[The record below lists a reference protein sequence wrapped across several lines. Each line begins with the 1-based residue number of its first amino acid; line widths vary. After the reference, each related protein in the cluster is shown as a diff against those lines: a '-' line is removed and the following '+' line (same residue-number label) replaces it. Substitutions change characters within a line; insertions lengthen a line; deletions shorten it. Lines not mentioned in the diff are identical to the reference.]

1 MALQIT
7 DANFEE
13 VVMQSPLPVVLDFW
27 AQWCGPCREIAP
39 FIDKMSE
46 QYEGKAIVGKVDVD
60 TTPGLTA
67 RFMVRNI
74 PTILYI
80 KSGEVV
86 QKLVGYQQEKVLVN
100 ELEKLLV

>member
-7 DANFEE
+7 DTNFDE

-39 FIDKMSE
+39 FIENLAKK
-46 QYEGKAIVGKVDVD
+46 YEGKAIVGKVDVD
-60 TTPGLTA
+60 TNPGITTQF
-67 RFMVRNI
+67 RVRNI
-74 PTILYI
+74 PTVIYI

-86 QKLVGYQQEKVLVN
+86 QKLVGYQQEKVFSD
-100 ELEKLLV
+100 ELDKLI